1 MGMEYTDLPA
11 PRSIADLYSLFTW
24 VMLKSDHKFF
34 GCYGLSQAYMYDID
48 VTINLLSEQFSS
60 CDPYF
65 SIQYYFKDS
74 DPLWYKDIHKYEQKP
89 SKKSSC

>member
-1 MGMEYTDLPA
+1 MDMEYTDLSA
-11 PRSIADLYSLFTW
+11 PRSVVDLYSLFTW
-24 VMLKSDHKFF
+24 VMPESNHNYFS
-34 GCYGLSQAYMYDID
+34 CYGLSQAYIYDTD
-48 VTINLLSEQFSS
+48 VTINLFSEQFSS

-65 SIQYYFKDS
+65 NIQYFKDS